1 MRQST
6 HLAVLLFYSNILKVI
21 NTFNYPEG
29 SITQSN
35 YDEVLNKLNATNPVA
50 FQELELNYCNMET
63 FLSEVSIK
71 HVADPV
77 VSEEKH
83 NFCNLSL
90 LRVWRGLA
98 WPSSCSQKPSSRC
111 LSLLSG
117 PSCSLSCSSASD
129 SPLCSATSR
138 E

>member
-1 MRQST
+1 MRPFT

-29 SITQSN
+29 SITESN
-35 YDEVLNKLNATNPVA
+35 YDEVIHKLNATNPVA
-50 FQELELNYCNMET
+50 FEQLGLNTCDMEK
-63 FLSEVSIK
+63 FLSEVSIE

-77 VSEEKH
+77 VSEEEH
-83 NFCNLSL
+83 NFCNLSFF
-90 LRVWRGLA
+90 RVWRGRA

-111 LSLLSG
+111 PSLLSG
-117 PSCSLSCSSASD
+117 PSCSSSCSSVLD